1 MLRRYVLCAKE
12 QGGVARFINHS
23 CDPNLYVQPMCIGH
37 TDLDMVAIGLFAMH
51 TITPF
56 TELT

>member
-1 MLRRYVLCAKE
+1 VLCAKE
-12 QGGVARFINHS
+12 RGGVARFINHS

-37 TDLDMVAIGLFAMH
+37 TDNDMVAIGLFAAFN
-51 TITPF
+51 IPPF